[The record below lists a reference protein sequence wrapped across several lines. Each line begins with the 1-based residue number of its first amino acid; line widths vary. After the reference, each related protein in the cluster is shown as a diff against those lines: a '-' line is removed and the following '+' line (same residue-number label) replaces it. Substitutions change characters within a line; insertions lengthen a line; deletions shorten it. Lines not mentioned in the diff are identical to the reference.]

1 MRIDAVKAAL
11 PSRKLSNEDILQ
23 IVRESSEATYDGDL
37 DAAIKR
43 IESWLTY
50 SGAQTRYTLE
60 ENETPLSV
68 LTGAIDAALEEAK
81 CTKDDID
88 TLVYVGVGRGFI
100 EPAGAYLVAHALG
113 FKNAHCFDVLDAC
126 NSWSRGAQI
135 IYHFLQ
141 SGSSKR
147 AMIVNAEFS
156 VTGNRLGNFA
166 LRHEGE
172 LTWTFPT
179 YTIGEAATAT
189 ILSADPTNEWKFKF
203 RSRPDLADLCTI
215 PVNGFQG
222 YCNQTERIGKNGNRF
237 TSYGYELFEAAG
249 PELIQVFQDLNP
261 PLDKLRAIFPHA
273 ASQKAGDD
281 LADLF
286 KLRHLVSN
294 VYPRCGNL
302 VSCSVPAAMA
312 FAIEEQRVARGDLLA
327 AVVASAGMSFSAY
340 SFTY

>member
-11 PSRKLSNEDILQ
+11 PSRKLSNEDVLQ
-23 IVRESSEATYDGDL
+23 IVRESSEASYNGDL
-37 DAAIKR
+37 DAAIEK
-43 IESWLTY
+43 IESWLAY
-50 SGAQTRYTLE
+50 SGAQTRYLLE
-60 ENETPLSV
+60 ESETPLGV
-68 LTGAIDAALEEAK
+68 LTRAINAALEEAN
-81 CTKDDID
+81 CAKDDID

-113 FKNAHCFDVLDAC
+113 FNNAHCFDVLDAC
-126 NSWSRGAQI
+126 NSWSRGAQL
-135 IYHFLQ
+135 IYHLLQ

-172 LTWTFPT
+172 LNWTFPT

-189 ILSADPTNEWKFKF
+189 IFSADPTNEWKFKF

-249 PELIQVFQDLNP
+249 PELVQVFQDLNP
-261 PLDKLRAIFPHA
+261 PIDKLRAIFPHA

-281 LADLF
+281 LAEKYNLQ
-286 KLRHLVSN
+286 HLVSN

-302 VSCSVPAAMA
+302 VSCSVPAALA
-312 FAIEEQRVARGDLLA
+312 FAVEEQRVARGDLLA

-340 SFTY
+340 SFVY